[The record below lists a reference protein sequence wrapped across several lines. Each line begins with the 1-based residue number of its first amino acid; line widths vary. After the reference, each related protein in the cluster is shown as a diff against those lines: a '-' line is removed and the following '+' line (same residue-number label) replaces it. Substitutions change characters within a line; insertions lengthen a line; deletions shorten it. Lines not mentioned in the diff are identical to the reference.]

1 MKTIIHM
8 VRNNFHFSLNHSF
21 WWMYSFWTQHVSMMI
36 FFLFS
41 FSLFQL
47 IFFFLILWKKKKV
60 SWKIMEN
67 TKFLTFFSFWLLLNN
82 FLRKFLTKSKTE
94 YIPDILKKK
103 YLKYY
108 HLFFNLTK
116 GEKLTFLCKDFFQKN
131 VMFKNFSKEKFSTKL
146 FWHFRKTHFQKKKK
160 MLFQK
165 TLVLIFCFL
174 IFFCLV

>member
-47 IFFFLILWKKKKV
+47 IFFFLILWKKKRV

-82 FLRKFLTKSKTE
+82 FLLKFLTKSKTE
-94 YIPDILKKK
+94 HIPDILKKK

-116 GEKLTFLCKDFFQKN
+116 GEKVTFYAKIFFKKIWCSKIFQRKNFQQSFFDISKNTFL
-131 VMFKNFSKEKFSTKL
+131 E
-146 FWHFRKTHFQKKKK
+146 K